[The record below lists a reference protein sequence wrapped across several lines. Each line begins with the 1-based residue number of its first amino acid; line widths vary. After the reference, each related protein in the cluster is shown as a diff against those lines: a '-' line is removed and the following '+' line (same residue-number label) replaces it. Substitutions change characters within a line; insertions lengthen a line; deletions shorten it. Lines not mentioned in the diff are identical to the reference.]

1 MHTAETEK
9 LQKVLARAGFGSRRE
24 LESWI
29 AQGRISING
38 KVATLG
44 DRVSE
49 KDIIRVDGNVVPREK
64 VAGGRRR
71 VLMYHKPVGEVTT
84 RSDPEGRPTVFDHL
98 PNLRNGRW
106 VAVGRLDINTAGLL
120 LFTSDGELAHRL
132 MHPSRQV
139 EREYAVRVM
148 GEVPPEM
155 IKRLQEGVELE
166 DGKAHFDSI
175 VDAGGEGA
183 NHWYHVTLLEGRN
196 REVRRLWESQG
207 VMVSRLIRVRY
218 GPVTLPRWLRDGKF
232 EDVPEH
238 QLQALLELVEMAEP
252 KEEKTSPRSRGGKSQ
267 DSDESP
273 RSREDKSLPPWASP
287 RSRVARAQESNTS
300 PRSRVGK
307 TQESESSPRGRG
319 GKSQTPG
326 ASPRSRGGKA
336 QPSKAPS
343 SRGGSRKPPQ
353 R

>member
-1 MHTAETEK
+1 
-9 LQKVLARAGFGSRRE
+9 V
-24 LESWI
+24 
-29 AQGRISING
+29 
-38 KVATLG
+38 
-44 DRVSE
+44 
-49 KDIIRVDGNVVPREK
+49 IRVDGNIVPREK
-64 VAGGRRR
+64 ITGGKRR

-98 PNLRNGRW
+98 PSLRNGRW

-207 VMVSRLIRVRY
+207 VLVSRLIRVRY

-238 QLQALLELVEMAEP
+238 QLQALLELVEMAAPIEQ
-252 KEEKTSPRSRGGKSQ
+252 KVAPRKARSDD
-267 DSDESP
+267 DSDALP
-273 RSREDKSLPPWASP
+273 RGRDDSSQSPPWASP
-287 RSRVARAQESNTS
+287 RSRA
-300 PRSRVGK
+300 GK
-307 TQESESSPRGRG
+307 ALKSAASTPRGG
-319 GKSQTPG
+319 G
-326 ASPRSRGGKA
+326 
-336 QPSKAPS
+336 
-343 SRGGSRKPPQ
+343 RKPKP

>member
-1 MHTAETEK
+1 MHTPDTEK

-24 LESWI
+24 LEAWI
-29 AQGRISING
+29 AQGRVSING

-49 KDIIRVDGNVVPREK
+49 KDVIRVDGTIVPREK

-71 VLMYHKPVGEVTT
+71 VLMYHKPVGEVSS

-106 VAVGRLDINTAGLL
+106 IAVGRLDINTSGLL

-132 MHPSRQV
+132 MHPSSQV
-139 EREYAVRVM
+139 EREYAVRVL

-207 VMVSRLIRVRY
+207 VVVSRLSRVRY

-232 EDVPEH
+232 DDVPAH
-238 QLQALLELVEMAEP
+238 QLQALLELVGMAEA
-252 KEEKTSPRSRGGKSQ
+252 KEEKSAPRGRRGT
-267 DSDESP
+267 SDEPDMTP
-273 RSREDKSLPPWASP
+273 RGRDETSQTPPWASP
-287 RSRVARAQESNTS
+287 HSRAGKAQKHIGAARNHS
-300 PRSRVGK
+300 GK
-307 TQESESSPRGRG
+307 SQAPGASPRGRG
-319 GKSQTPG
+319 GK
-326 ASPRSRGGKA
+326 A
-336 QPSKAPS
+336 QPAKGPS
-343 SRGGSRKPPQ
+343 PRGGSRKPPQ

>member
-1 MHTAETEK
+1 
-9 LQKVLARAGFGSRRE
+9 R
-24 LESWI
+24 
-29 AQGRISING
+29 
-38 KVATLG
+38 VATLG

-49 KDIIRVDGNVVPREK
+49 KDVIRVDGNVVPREK
-64 VAGGRRR
+64 VSGGRRR

-98 PNLRNGRW
+98 PNLRNSRW
-106 VAVGRLDINTAGLL
+106 VAVGRLDINTSGQL

-155 IKRLQEGVELE
+155 LKRLQEGVELE

-238 QLQALLELVEMAEP
+238 QLQALLELVEMAKPSEVKAP
-252 KEEKTSPRSRGGKSQ
+252 ARSRRGKAEESDAMPHGRDDTSQ
-267 DSDESP
+267 M
-273 RSREDKSLPPWASP
+273 PPWASP
-287 RSRVARAQESNTS
+287 RSRAGKAQKHKESAH
-300 PRSRVGK
+300 GAG
-307 TQESESSPRGRG
+307 SPRGRT
-319 GKSQTPG
+319 GKG
-326 ASPRSRGGKA
+326 AAK
-336 QPSKAPS
+336 PSA
-343 SRGGSRKPPQ
+343 RGGSRKPPP

>member
-1 MHTAETEK
+1 MQTTETEK

-29 AQGRISING
+29 AQGRVSING
-38 KVATLG
+38 KLATLG

-49 KDIIRVDGNVVPREK
+49 KDVIRVDGNIVPREK
-64 VAGGRRR
+64 MGGGRRR

-155 IKRLQEGVELE
+155 IKRLQEGVELD

-175 VDAGGEGA
+175 VDGGGEGA

-207 VMVSRLIRVRY
+207 VVVSRLIRVRY
-218 GPVTLPRWLRDGKF
+218 GPVTLPRWLRDGKW

-252 KEEKTSPRSRGGKSQ
+252 KEQKTAPRKTRSDDAEALPRGRDDSSQ
-267 DSDESP
+267 S
-273 RSREDKSLPPWASP
+273 PPWASP
-287 RSRVARAQESNTS
+287 RSRAGKALKSAATT
-300 PRSRVGK
+300 PRS
-307 TQESESSPRGRG
+307 G
-319 GKSQTPG
+319 G
-326 ASPRSRGGKA
+326 
-336 QPSKAPS
+336 
-343 SRGGSRKPPQ
+343 RKPKP

>member
-1 MHTAETEK
+1 MHTPDTEK

-24 LESWI
+24 LEAWI
-29 AQGRISING
+29 AQGRVSING
-38 KVATLG
+38 KVATLV

-49 KDIIRVDGNVVPREK
+49 KDVIRVDGQIVPREK
-64 VAGGRRR
+64 AAGGRRR
-71 VLMYHKPVGEVTT
+71 VLMYHKPVGEVST

-106 VAVGRLDINTAGLL
+106 IAVGRLDINTSGLL

-132 MHPSRQV
+132 MHPSSQV
-139 EREYAVRVM
+139 EREYAVRVL

-175 VDAGGEGA
+175 IDAGGEGA

-207 VMVSRLIRVRY
+207 VMVSRLTRVRY

-232 EDVPEH
+232 EDVPAH
-238 QLQALLELVEMAEP
+238 QLQALLELVGMAKP
-252 KEEKTSPRSRGGKSQ
+252 KEEKTAPRSRRGKSEEPDVAARGRDDTSQ
-267 DSDESP
+267 M
-273 RSREDKSLPPWASP
+273 PPWASP
-287 RSRVARAQESNTS
+287 RSRAGKAQKSTGAAR
-300 PRSRVGK
+300 
-307 TQESESSPRGRG
+307 SE
-319 GKSQTPG
+319 KSQMPG
-326 ASPRSRGGKA
+326 ASPRGRTTGKPSTSKSPTSRG
-336 QPSKAPS
+336 
-343 SRGGSRKPPQ
+343 RSRKPPQ

>member
-1 MHTAETEK
+1 MQTPDTEK

-24 LESWI
+24 LENWI
-29 AQGRISING
+29 AQGRVSING

-44 DRVSE
+44 DRVGE
-49 KDIIRVDGNVVPREK
+49 KDVIRVDGNIVPREK
-64 VAGGRRR
+64 AAGGRRR
-71 VLMYHKPVGEVTT
+71 VLMYHKPVGEVAT

-98 PNLRNGRW
+98 PSLRNGRW
-106 VAVGRLDINTAGLL
+106 IAVGRLDINTSGLL
-120 LFTSDGELAHRL
+120 LFTTDGDLAHRL

-155 IKRLQEGVELE
+155 LKHLQEGVELE
-166 DGKAHFDSI
+166 DGKASFDSI

-207 VMVSRLIRVRY
+207 VVVSRLIRVRY

-238 QLQALLELVEMAEP
+238 QLRALLELVEMAEP
-252 KEEKTSPRSRGGKSQ
+252 KEQQKASPRGRRGSA
-267 DSDESP
+267 DESDASP
-273 RSREDKSLPPWASP
+273 RGRDDTSQMPPWASP
-287 RSRVARAQESNTS
+287 HSRAGKAQKHKESAHGGGNSAR
-300 PRSRVGK
+300 
-307 TQESESSPRGRG
+307 
-319 GKSQTPG
+319 TPG
-326 ASPRSRGGKA
+326 ASPRSRTGKGKT
-336 QPSKAPS
+336 SS
-343 SRGGSRKPPQ
+343 SRGGGRKPPQ

>member
-29 AQGRISING
+29 EQGRVSING

-49 KDIIRVDGNVVPREK
+49 KDVIRVDGNVVPREK
-64 VAGGRRR
+64 MGGGRRR

-155 IKRLQEGVELE
+155 IKRLQEGVDLE

-232 EDVPEH
+232 DDVPAH

-252 KEEKTSPRSRGGKSQ
+252 KEEKTSLRGRDK
-267 DSDESP
+267 SDEAAASP
-273 RSREDKSLPPWASP
+273 YGRDDTSQIPPWASP
-287 RSRVARAQESNTS
+287 RSRG
-300 PRSRVGK
+300 GK
-307 TQESESSPRGRG
+307 VQKSVESPRGRG
-319 GKSQTPG
+319 DKSGTPG
-326 ASPRSRGGKA
+326 ASPRSRSGKGPA
-336 QPSKAPS
+336 KAPT
-343 SRGGSRKPPQ
+343 SRGGGRKPPQ

>member
-1 MHTAETEK
+1 MHTHDETEK

-29 AQGRISING
+29 QQGRISING

-49 KDIIRVDGNVVPREK
+49 KDVIRVDGNVVPREK
-64 VAGGRRR
+64 MGGDRRR
-71 VLMYHKPVGEVTT
+71 VLMYHKPVGEVST

-98 PNLRNGRW
+98 PSLRNGRW
-106 VAVGRLDINTAGLL
+106 VAVGRLDINTSGLL

-139 EREYAVRVM
+139 VREYAVRVM
-148 GEVPPEM
+148 GEVQPEM

-207 VMVSRLIRVRY
+207 VLVSRLIRVRY

-232 EDVPEH
+232 EDVPDH
-238 QLQALLELVEMAEP
+238 QLQTLLELVEMAEP
-252 KEEKTSPRSRGGKSQ
+252 KEQKVSPRNRGGKAESE
-267 DSDESP
+267 ESP
-273 RSREDKSLPPWASP
+273 RGREDKSLPPWASP
-287 RSRVARAQESNTS
+287 RSRVSKVHSSDES
-300 PRSRVGK
+300 PRNKGK
-307 TQESESSPRGRG
+307 TS
-319 GKSQTPG
+319 G
-326 ASPRSRGGKA
+326 ALTRNRTGKA
-336 QPSKAPS
+336 QPSKAPT